1 MQFIYNPRYKVPW
14 ASEMYASH
22 LIPYSVTVY
31 TMWGWIWMNC
41 MAWSNSHCQSMKMEV
56 FLLKEL
62 LRIPDSEALWI
73 FRSSVN
79 VGVTIYSSCQ
89 SSYKGQ
95 ELLCPCWTGIHN
107 GHMSL
112 TFQMTTFL
120 LAVATG
126 WWLLHECF
134 TTFTLTRL
142 SSDLNLGTVTKCSVN
157 RPKPCQTE
165 LHWDL
170 LSEPG
175 QHGSVWL
182 RSECKL
188 CELFRKSSTCD

>member
-1 MQFIYNPRYKVPW
+1 MYNLRYKVPW
-14 ASEMYASH
+14 ASELHASH

-41 MAWSNSHCQSMKMEV
+41 TAWSNSHCQSMKMED

-95 ELLCPCWTGIHN
+95 ELLCACWTGLHN

-112 TFQMTTFL
+112 TFQMTTFPVGCGYRML
-120 LAVATG
+120 TTAWVFYRIYTDPVEFGCQFGNGCAV
-126 WWLLHECF
+126 
-134 TTFTLTRL
+134 
-142 SSDLNLGTVTKCSVN
+142 SVN
-157 RPKPCQTE
+157 CANCFESHRLARMQ
-165 LHWDL
+165 
-170 LSEPG
+170 
-175 QHGSVWL
+175 
-182 RSECKL
+182 R
-188 CELFRKSSTCD
+188 R